1 METKEPYYA
10 LNQRDKKQIKQ
21 NLQEIIES
29 NFGNMSELSE
39 YDRNLLIAALE
50 KSLTFCKI
58 EAKKKYTSKKYR
70 NC

>member
-58 EAKKKYTSKKYR
+58 EAKKKYTPKKYR

>member
-50 KSLTFCKI
+50 KSLTFGKI
-58 EAKKKYTSKKYR
+58 QAKKKFTPKKYR